1 MRLDPLTVI
10 QRAPSDEADGLF
22 RPITGVP
29 AVVSYQSLGG
39 EIMRD
44 LILRHTKRLAVAIG
58 VPCAILTVLSA
69 TVAGA
74 AAPQATPGTADLA
87 GLQWRHIGPAIMSGR
102 TVAFAVNPDDK
113 QVMYAATASG
123 GAWKTDNNG
132 TTWKPVFEREGSVS
146 VGAIAVVPSNPNI
159 VWVGTG
165 EANSVRS
172 SSYGDGVY
180 KSLDAG
186 KTWRHMGLEGTRHI
200 GRFAIHPTDP
210 DVVYVGGLGSLWGPN
225 PERGL
230 FKTTDGGESW
240 ANVLPISDH
249 TGVVDVL
256 MDPRD
261 PEVLFAATFQRE
273 RRMWSMVGG
282 GPEGGIYKSTN
293 GGESWEQ
300 LSVGLPQGDVGRIGL
315 AVCASQPD
323 TMYATVVAPDGG
335 TFRSLDG
342 GASWELRNAD
352 MQSHWYYGHL
362 ACDPQDPD
370 RLYVPMTPL
379 YVSEDGGETFH
390 TDLARG
396 GVHGDHHTIWVD
408 PDDSRHLVLG
418 NDGGIYISYDRG
430 LTWQFQGNVS
440 VAQFYTVAVD
450 MREPFYWVHGGTQ
463 DNSSW
468 GGPSATRYASGIANE
483 DWIVT
488 SGGDGFYSQIDPTD
502 PEIVYSESQYGVMSR
517 VDLRTGER
525 RRIQPWQPQE
535 GAPGYRWNWS
545 APLQIS
551 PHDHQTLY
559 FAANVVFKSTDRGDS
574 WEVISPDLTR
584 GIDRATLPLQG
595 EVQPPDAI
603 DLHASTAMYGNIS
616 SLAVSPAAV
625 STVAIGTDDG
635 LIQVSRDDGGTWR
648 QSDTFP
654 GVPDMMKVSWV
665 TWSASRGGTL
675 YAAFDG
681 HKDNLFG
688 PFLVKSDD
696 WGETWTNI
704 TANLPEFGSSRVVVE
719 HPRNPELLF
728 VGTELGIFAS
738 FSGGDDWISLQ
749 NNLPTVAVHGI
760 VVHPR
765 ENDLVI
771 GTHGRGFW
779 ILDDIGIL
787 EELTAGNSG
796 SSVLAQPRASMQ
808 LHDFTRGRRSL
819 GSSFFT
825 APNPPRGAL
834 ISYWLS
840 EEASQSAAVVDILDA
855 DGNVVR
861 RLPAGRVGAGVQ
873 RLVWDLR
880 HEPPPDPRSRAADRR
895 GLRGF
900 FVMPGEWTVRLTV
913 GQQVHERTLVVEP
926 DMSIDHG
933 EADRRLWHDTLVS
946 QSSMVGVARAAEVT
960 AREIVDQVSEAQ
972 RALERRADA
981 PASVVEQARVL
992 ADGARQIL
1000 VELRGAPQSGIAQQ
1014 ETRVPLAAL
1023 VERLYSTTEA
1033 WTGPPTAD
1041 QARLTRWAY
1050 DSLVDLVSNLD
1061 RLAQEEMPLL
1071 RRALDDAGVVWTPGR
1086 AVGAST
1092 GLVRP
1097 PG

>member
-1 MRLDPLTVI
+1 MHDFM
-10 QRAPSDEADGLF
+10 A
-22 RPITGVP
+22 
-29 AVVSYQSLGG
+29 
-39 EIMRD
+39 
-44 LILRHTKRLAVAIG
+44 RHLKRLAVAVCVACSIFSLL
-58 VPCAILTVLSA
+58 PAD
-69 TVAGA
+69 VAGA
-74 AAPQATPGTADLA
+74 GPLPATRSTADLA
-87 GLQWRHIGPAIMSGR
+87 ALQWRHIGPAIMSGR

-113 QVMYAATASG
+113 RVMYAATASG
-123 GAWKTDNNG
+123 GAWKTDNSG
-132 TTWKPVFEREGSVS
+132 TTWKPVFERQGSVS
-146 VGAIAVVPSNPNI
+146 LGAIAVAPSNPNI

-165 EANSVRS
+165 EANNVRS
-172 SSYGDGVY
+172 SSFGDGVY
-180 KSLDAG
+180 KSMDAG
-186 KTWRHMGLEGTRHI
+186 KTWRQMGLEGTRHV

-210 DVVYVGGLGSLWGPN
+210 DIVYVAGLGSLWGPN

-230 FKTTDGGESW
+230 FKTMDGGESW
-240 ANVLPISDH
+240 TNVLPVSDH

-282 GPEGGIYKSTN
+282 GPEGGIYKSTDA
-293 GGESWEQ
+293 GASWEQ
-300 LSVGLPQGDVGRIGL
+300 LTVGLPQGDVGRIGL

-335 TFRSLDG
+335 TFRSRDG

-352 MQSHWYYGHL
+352 VQSHWYYGHL

-379 YVSEDGGETFH
+379 YVSEDGGETFQ
-390 TDLARG
+390 TELARS

-525 RRIQPWQPQE
+525 RRIQPWQPQD

-551 PHDHQTLY
+551 PHDHRTLY

-584 GIDRATLPLQG
+584 QLDRATLPLQG
-595 EVQPPDAI
+595 KVQPPDAI

-616 SLAVSPAAV
+616 TLSVSPVAVGTLAV
-625 STVAIGTDDG
+625 GTDDG
-635 LIQVSRDDGGTWR
+635 LIQVSRNDGGTWR

-665 TWSASRGGTL
+665 TWSANREGTL

-681 HKDNLFG
+681 HKDNVFG
-688 PFLVKSDD
+688 PFVVTSDD
-696 WGETWTNI
+696 YGETWTNI
-704 TANLPEFGSSRVVVE
+704 TGDLPEFGSSRVIVE

-728 VGTELGIFAS
+728 VGTEVGIFTS
-738 FSGGDDWISLQ
+738 FTGGNEWISLQ

-787 EELTAGNSG
+787 EELATAV
-796 SSVLAQPRASMQ
+796 SSSSIHLAQPRPSMQ
-808 LHDFTRGRRSL
+808 LHDFARGRRSL
-819 GSSFFT
+819 GASFFT
-825 APNPPRGAL
+825 APNPPRGA
-834 ISYWLS
+834 IITYWIGAD
-840 EEASQSAAVVDILDA
+840 ASQTAAVVDILDA
-855 DGNVVR
+855 DGNGVR
-861 RLPAGRVGAGVQ
+861 RLPAGRGDSGIR

-880 HEPPPDPRSRAADRR
+880 HDPPADPRSQAGRR

-913 GQQVHERTLVVEP
+913 GDQVHERTLVVEP
-926 DMSIDHG
+926 DLLIDRSD
-933 EADRRLWHDTLVS
+933 ADRRLWHDTLAS

-960 AREIVDQVSEAQ
+960 AREIVDQVTQALG
-972 RALERRADA
+972 ALESHPDA
-981 PASVVEQARVL
+981 PASLVERARAL
-992 ADGARQIL
+992 ADGARQLL
-1000 VELRGAPQSGIAQQ
+1000 VDLRGPQQSGIAQQ
-1014 ETRVPLAAL
+1014 ETSVPLASL
-1023 VERLYSTTEA
+1023 VERLYSTTES

-1050 DSLVDLVSNLD
+1050 DRLVTAAANLD
-1061 RLAQEEMPLL
+1061 RLAQEAMPAL
-1071 RRALDDAGVVWTPGR
+1071 RRELDEAGVVWTPGR
-1086 AVGAST
+1086 ALGTSS

>member
-1 MRLDPLTVI
+1 MHGFM
-10 QRAPSDEADGLF
+10 A
-22 RPITGVP
+22 
-29 AVVSYQSLGG
+29 
-39 EIMRD
+39 
-44 LILRHTKRLAVAIG
+44 RHFTRLAAAVCVACSIFSLL
-58 VPCAILTVLSA
+58 PAD
-69 TVAGA
+69 VAGA
-74 AAPQATPGTADLA
+74 AAPLPATPTTADLA
-87 GLQWRHIGPAIMSGR
+87 ALQWRHIGPAIMSGR
-102 TVAFAVNPDDK
+102 IVAFAVNPDDK
-113 QVMYAATASG
+113 RVMYAATASG
-123 GAWKTDNNG
+123 GAWKTGNRG

-146 VGAIAVVPSNPNI
+146 LGAIALAPSNPNI

-165 EANSVRS
+165 EANNVRS
-172 SSYGDGVY
+172 SSFGDGVY
-180 KSLDAG
+180 KSMDAG
-186 KTWRHMGLEGTRHI
+186 KTWRHMGLEGTRHV

-210 DVVYVGGLGSLWGPN
+210 DIVYVAGLGSLWGPN

-230 FKTTDGGESW
+230 FKTMDGGESW
-240 ANVLPISDH
+240 TNVLPVSDY

-282 GPEGGIYKSTN
+282 GPEGGIYKSTD
-293 GGESWEQ
+293 GGESWQ
-300 LSVGLPQGDVGRIGL
+300 RLTVGLPQGDVGRIGL

-335 TFRSLDG
+335 TFRSRDG

-352 MQSHWYYGHL
+352 VQSHWYYGQV

-379 YVSEDGGETFH
+379 YVSKDGGETFQ
-390 TDLARG
+390 TDLARS

-408 PDDSRHLVLG
+408 PDDSGHLVLG

-440 VAQFYTVAVD
+440 VAQLYTVAVD

-502 PEIVYSESQYGVMSR
+502 PEVVYSESQYGVMSR

-525 RRIQPWQPQE
+525 RRIQPWQPQD

-551 PHDHQTLY
+551 PHDHRTLY

-584 GIDRATLPLQG
+584 QLDHASLPLQG

-603 DLHASTAMYGNIS
+603 DLHASTAVYGNIS
-616 SLAVSPAAV
+616 TLSVSPVAVGTLAV
-625 STVAIGTDDG
+625 GTDDG
-635 LIQVSRDDGGTWR
+635 LIQVSRNDGGTWH

-665 TWSASRGGTL
+665 TWSANREGTL

-681 HKDNLFG
+681 HKDNVFG
-688 PFLVKSDD
+688 PFVVKSDD
-696 WGETWTNI
+696 YGQKWTDI
-704 TANLPEFGSSRVVVE
+704 TGNLPEFGSSRVIVE

-728 VGTELGIFAS
+728 VGTEVGIFTS
-738 FSGGDDWISLQ
+738 FTGGNEWISLQ

-779 ILDDIGIL
+779 ILDDIGIF
-787 EELTAGNSG
+787 EELTTEV
-796 SSVLAQPRASMQ
+796 SSSSIHLAQPRPSMQ
-808 LHDFTRGRRSL
+808 LHDFNRGRRSL
-819 GSSFFT
+819 GASFFT
-825 APNPPRGAL
+825 APNPPRGA
-834 ISYWLS
+834 IITYWIGAD
-840 EEASQSAAVVDILDA
+840 ASQTATVVDILDT
-855 DGNVVR
+855 DGNRVR
-861 RLPAGRVGAGVQ
+861 RLPAGRGGSGIR

-880 HEPPPDPRSRAADRR
+880 HDPPADPRSQAGRR

-913 GQQVHERTLVVEP
+913 GEQVHERTLVVEP
-926 DMSIDHG
+926 DLLIDRSD
-933 EADRRLWHDTLVS
+933 ADRRLWHDTLAS

-960 AREIVDQVSEAQ
+960 AREIVDQVTQAL
-972 RALERRADA
+972 RALESHPDA
-981 PASVVEQARVL
+981 PSSLVERARAL
-992 ADGARQIL
+992 ADGARQLL
-1000 VELRGAPQSGIAQQ
+1000 VDLRGPEQSGIAQQ
-1014 ETRVPLAAL
+1014 EKGKAETSVPLASL
-1023 VERLYSTTEA
+1023 VERLYSTTES

-1050 DSLVDLVSNLD
+1050 DRLVTVAVNLD
-1061 RLAQEEMPLL
+1061 RLAQEEMPAL
-1071 RRALDDAGVVWTPGR
+1071 RRELDYAGVVWTPGR
-1086 AVGAST
+1086 ALSAPT
-1092 GLVRP
+1092 GLVHP